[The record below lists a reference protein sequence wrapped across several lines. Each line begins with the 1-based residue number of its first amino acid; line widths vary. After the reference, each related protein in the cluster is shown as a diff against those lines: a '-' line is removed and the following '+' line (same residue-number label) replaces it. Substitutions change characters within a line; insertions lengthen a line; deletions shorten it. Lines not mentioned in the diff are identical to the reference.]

1 MNIYKIEQFKK
12 REIKAKEIFE
22 IKPIS
27 KKRSKRHY

>member
-1 MNIYKIEQFKK
+1 MGESRKMNIYKIEQFKK

-27 KKRSKRHY
+27 KK